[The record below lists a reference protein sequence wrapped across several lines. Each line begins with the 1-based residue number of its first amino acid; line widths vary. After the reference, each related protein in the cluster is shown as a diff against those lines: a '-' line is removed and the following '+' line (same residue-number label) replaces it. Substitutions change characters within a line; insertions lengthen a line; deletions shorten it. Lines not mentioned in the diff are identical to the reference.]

1 MNKPLISLIIP
12 CYNQGAFINEALQSV
27 YNQTYSNWECVVVN
41 DGSTDDSESIAIKW
55 VNKDNRFKYFY
66 KNNNGVSSA
75 RNFALEKVNGAYIQ
89 FLDADDLLNSRKLEL
104 SLNALVEPQSENK
117 QIVISNFRLF
127 SNKIKNSTAPYCIL
141 ISELFTFESILY
153 KWNESF
159 SIPIHCGFFEVSL
172 FEDIRFSEN
181 LTAQEDWV
189 VWVEIFKLDD
199 VEAVF
204 LDQPLALYRQ
214 NPEGRT
220 KTKSLF
226 EDQILAYEHLKTIL
240 TDNEFYKLSIVL
252 ISRYYKTQED
262 IKKRL
267 RVVKNSNTYQTG
279 MMIKKVLKTVGLLRV
294 SRKVFPLF
302 LKFKSK

>member
-189 VWVEIFKLDD
+189 VWVNIFKLD
-199 VEAVF
+199 VKAVF
-204 LDQPLALYRQ
+204 LDQPLAFYRQ
-214 NPEGRT
+214 NPDSRT
-220 KTKSLF
+220 KIKSIYR
-226 EDQILAYEHLKTIL
+226 DQMLAYEYFKTIL
-240 TDNEFYKLSIVL
+240 SKEEYHQLSKTL
-252 ISRYYKTQED
+252 ISRYYIEQEEY
-262 IKKRL
+262 KKRL
-267 RVVKNSNTYQTG
+267 YLVKNSNSYQTG
-279 MMIKKVLKTVGLLRV
+279 LMIKKALKKIRLL
-294 SRKVFPLF
+294 SLFRKLLPFL

>member
-189 VWVEIFKLDD
+189 VWVEIFKLN
-199 VEAVF
+199 VKTIF
-204 LDQPLALYRQ
+204 LDESLAFYRQ
-214 NPEGRT
+214 NPDSRT
-220 KTKSLF
+220 KIKSIYR
-226 EDQILAYEHLKTIL
+226 DQMLAYEYFKTIL
-240 TDNEFYKLSIVL
+240 SKEEYRQLSKTL
-252 ISRYYKTQED
+252 ISRYYIEQEEY
-262 IKKRL
+262 KKRL
-267 RVVKNSNTYQTG
+267 HLVKNSNSYQTG
-279 MMIKKVLKTVGLLRV
+279 LMIKKALKKILLL
-294 SRKVFPLF
+294 SLFRKLLPFL